1 MILQRMFGRGMVK
14 GSVGY
19 GSLVGFI
26 VYSGQRVAVVV
37 QKSASR
43 TIICWLADGAEM
55 GGESVG
61 TMSWGL
67 EFRD

>member
-1 MILQRMFGRGMVK
+1 MILQRMFGQRRVK

-19 GSLVGFI
+19 GSSVGFI
-26 VYSGQRVAVVV
+26 VYSVQWVAVVV
-37 QKSASR
+37 EKSASK

-61 TMSWGL
+61 TMS
-67 EFRD
+67 

>member
-1 MILQRMFGRGMVK
+1 MQRMFGQGRVV

-19 GSLVGFI
+19 GSSVGFT
-26 VYSGQRVAVVV
+26 VYSVQWVAVVV
-37 QKSASR
+37 EKSASR
-43 TIICWLADGAEM
+43 TITCWLADGAEM

-67 EFRD
+67 RLRD

>member
-1 MILQRMFGRGMVK
+1 MQRRFGQGRVK

-19 GSLVGFI
+19 GSSVGFI
-26 VYSGQRVAVVV
+26 VYSVQWVAVVV
-37 QKSASR
+37 EKPASR